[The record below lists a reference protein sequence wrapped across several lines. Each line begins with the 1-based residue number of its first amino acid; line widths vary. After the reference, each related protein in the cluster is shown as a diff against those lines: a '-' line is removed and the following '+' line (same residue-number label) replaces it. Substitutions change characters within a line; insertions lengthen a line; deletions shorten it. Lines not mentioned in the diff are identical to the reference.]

1 MKQYLYLTLLLFT
14 TCGSLYAEPKEK
26 DPIDIAMEKSVE
38 KNGSTQGL
46 VLAHNEAEEKW
57 KKEIDRA
64 LTELKKVMTPEQW
77 KALQASQK
85 AWGAYRDKEFDNLME
100 IYRAM
105 PGTGSGPRHSEK
117 EMELTKE
124 RALLLRDHVED
135 VSHGKVLREQ

>member
-26 DPIDIAMEKSVE
+26 DPIDIALEKAQE
-38 KNGSTQGL
+38 TADTLGL
-46 VLAHNEAEEKW
+46 VKAYSEAEEKW
-57 KKEIDRA
+57 KKEIDHA
-64 LTELKKVMTPEQW
+64 LTKLEKVMTPEQW

-85 AWGAYRDKEFDNLME
+85 AWGTYRDKELETLME

-117 EMELTKE
+117 KMELTKE
-124 RALLLRDHVED
+124 RALQLRVHVED
-135 VSHGKVLREQ
+135 VSHGKELREQ